1 MNFGSLLNFE
11 DNRPGNCED
20 SVSSVHF
27 YFYHTKLLK
36 VLICKAGI
44 WLGLR
49 SLKIDDF
56 SRLCMPNCQHR
67 KKIRL
72 WERISRGQVQ
82 LEFSQR
88 ETKFK
93 IFLNGAFIGVLLEIV
108 MNNLVLTAPMLLV

>member
-1 MNFGSLLNFE
+1 
-11 DNRPGNCED
+11 
-20 SVSSVHF
+20 
-27 YFYHTKLLK
+27 
-36 VLICKAGI
+36 
-44 WLGLR
+44 
-49 SLKIDDF
+49 
-56 SRLCMPNCQHR
+56 MPNCQHT